1 MSTTAL
7 SSAES
12 SSHCGDKSAKTAED
26 KPAAT
31 AGIVHKT
38 LEKGYN
44 MRIILPEKVKMILHQ
59 LESHGFEGYAVGG
72 CIRDS
77 ILGREPSDW
86 DITTSASP
94 EEVKRL
100 FPKTFD
106 TGIEHGTITVLLDK
120 EGFEVTTYR
129 IDGEYED
136 CRHPKEVRFTS
147 DLIEDLKRRDF
158 TINAM
163 AYNETKGL
171 VDAFGGTE
179 DLKNGIVRCVGNA
192 WERFSEDALRMM
204 RAVRFCA
211 QLGFVMEAE
220 TARAIRELAPS
231 LKKIS
236 AERIQVEL
244 VKLLESPHPDWI
256 RQAWENGITAV
267 VLPEFDRMMEQPQ
280 NSAHHVYSVGE
291 HTLVALRNVRADRVL
306 RLAMLFHDMGKP
318 EVATVDERGIYHFR
332 SHAANSAELTKKI
345 MKRLKFDNETSNK
358 VYRLVLNHSLYPEV
372 TPEGVRR
379 SICQLGEELFP
390 GFLEVKRADVL
401 GQNPAVQEKKL
412 DYLQQVE
419 EIYADILRRGD
430 CLSLRTLAVTGR
442 DLIADGAEPGKGM
455 GELLNRLLDE
465 VLEAP
470 ERNDREWLLE
480 RSRQLRAEGY
490 HEG

>member
-1 MSTTAL
+1 MSA
-7 SSAES
+7 
-12 SSHCGDKSAKTAED
+12 D
-26 KPAAT
+26 
-31 AGIVHKT
+31 IVLRMSRWKKQ
-38 LEKGYN
+38 EKGYI
-44 MRIILPEKVKMILHQ
+44 MRIVLPEKVKIILHQ

-72 CIRDS
+72 CVRDS

-94 EEVKRL
+94 EEVKRI

-106 TGIEHGTITVLLDK
+106 TGIEHGTITVLMEK

-136 CRHPKEVRFTS
+136 CRHPKEVQFTS
-147 DLIEDLKRRDF
+147 DLTEDLRRRDF

-163 AYNETKGL
+163 AYNETEGL
-171 VDAFGGTE
+171 VDAFGGIE

-192 WERFSEDALRMM
+192 WERFGEDALRMM

-211 QLGFVMEAE
+211 QLGFEMEEE

-256 RQAWENGITAV
+256 HQAWENGITAV
-267 VLPEFDRMMEQPQ
+267 ILPEFDRMMEQPQ

-291 HTLVALRNVRADRVL
+291 HTLEVLRNVPADRIL
-306 RLAMLFHDMGKP
+306 RLTVLFHDMGKP
-318 EVATVDERGIYHFR
+318 EIVTVDEKGIYHFR
-332 SHAANSAELTKKI
+332 GHASYSAVLAKKI
-345 MKRLKFDNETSNK
+345 MKRLKFDNETLNK
-358 VYRLVLNHSLYPEV
+358 VHCLVLNHSLYPEV

-390 GFLEVKRADVL
+390 AFLEVKRADIL

-412 DYLQQVE
+412 DYLRQVRNIYE
-419 EIYADILRRGD
+419 EILHRGD
-430 CLSLRTLAVTGR
+430 CLSLKNLAVTGK
-442 DLIADGAEPGKGM
+442 DLIADGVEPGKGM

-470 ERNDREWLLE
+470 ERNNREWLLE
-480 RSRQLRAEGY
+480 RSRQLREDMRC
-490 HEG
+490 EQ